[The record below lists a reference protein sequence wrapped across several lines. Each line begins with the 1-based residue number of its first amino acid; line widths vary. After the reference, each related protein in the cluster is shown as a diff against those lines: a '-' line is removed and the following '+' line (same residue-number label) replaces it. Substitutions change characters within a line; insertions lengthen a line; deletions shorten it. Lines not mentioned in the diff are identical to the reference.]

1 MPIKGFPPSH
11 KAATDK
17 GRVMGGRLRSAGYA
31 VTSWEAGKNLS
42 SKRFFLL
49 PQGSH
54 INLYREQSLFCKGGV
69 FKPLSLPR
77 NRFY

>member
-42 SKRFFLL
+42 SKKFFPL
-49 PQGSH
+49 PQDFC
-54 INLYREQSLFCKGGV
+54 INLYLEQSF
-69 FKPLSLPR
+69 FFS
-77 NRFY
+77 